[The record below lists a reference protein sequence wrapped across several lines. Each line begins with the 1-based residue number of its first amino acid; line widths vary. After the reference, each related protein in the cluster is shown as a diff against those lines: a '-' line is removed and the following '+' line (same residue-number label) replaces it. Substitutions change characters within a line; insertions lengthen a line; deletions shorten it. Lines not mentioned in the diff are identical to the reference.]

1 MKQIKIRIF
10 PDGRIES
17 ETVNIKGKKCLEY
30 IKPIQEMTGAQAI
43 DSEFTDEYY
52 ENETEE
58 LQTNID
64 YERAGTE

>member
-52 ENETEE
+52 ESETAELETEI
-58 LQTNID
+58 N
-64 YERAGTE
+64 YERVGME